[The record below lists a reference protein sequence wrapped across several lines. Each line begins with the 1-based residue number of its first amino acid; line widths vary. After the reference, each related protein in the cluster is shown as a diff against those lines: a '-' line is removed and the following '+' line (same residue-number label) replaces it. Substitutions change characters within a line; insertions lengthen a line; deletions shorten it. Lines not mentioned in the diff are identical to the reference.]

1 MTTPQQPQTE
11 PHPQDPLDPTL
22 KLYGGCLLALCSPW
36 LLVTIGHSLATFDQ
50 SNSVADYYRRH
61 PEYRLE
67 EFQAVKEGESDALV
81 LDSALLPML
90 AEDSECRN
98 RIRGLTF
105 ASTEIAPDDALS
117 VSQFANLQRIT
128 FYCTSGTR
136 DVLIAARGL
145 PVQDV
150 FFELGDLRS
159 DDHQLLRNLPQ
170 LKSVQFEPALT
181 AEEAEKLRRLLPDV
195 DVRGG
200 SSDGGNRPP

>member
-11 PHPQDPLDPTL
+11 SHSQDSLNPTL
-22 KLYGGCLLALCSPW
+22 KLNGGCLLAFCSPL
-36 LLVTIGHSLATFDQ
+36 LLVTISLATFDP
-50 SNSVADYYRRH
+50 SNSVADFYRGH

-67 EFQAVKEGESDALV
+67 QFQAVKEGKSDALV

-90 AEDSECRN
+90 AEDSVCRN

-105 ASTEIAPDDALS
+105 DSTEIAPDDALS

-159 DDHQLLRNLPQ
+159 DDHQLLRDLPQ
-170 LKSVQFEPALT
+170 LKSVHFEPALT
-181 AEEAEKLRRLLPDV
+181 VEEAEKLRRLLPDV

-200 SSDGGNRPP
+200 SSDVATRRP